1 MIRTLERP
9 PNPEDAHDA
18 ANDGEAEFQLK
29 PEFHMPAASKW
40 VEHNGNKLYSRLG
53 ELKNWDKRDAH
64 GEMMQFEQPSERWD
78 FWQKRLL
85 EIAEGAGIDESTRD
99 VARGTAQRMREIS
112 ATTLYRTMSCMKDI
126 EAAGTSRCNLRRA
139 KN

>member
-18 ANDGEAEFQLK
+18 ANDGDAEFQLK

-53 ELKNWDKRDAH
+53 ELKNWDKR
-64 GEMMQFEQPSERWD
+64 
-78 FWQKRLL
+78 LL

-112 ATTLYRTMSCMKDI
+112 ATTLY
-126 EAAGTSRCNLRRA
+126 
-139 KN
+139 